1 MFHPLYQRAGVEQIY
16 RKGAREST
24 IQKFIYPTATQ
35 DLLTITHDGT
45 LTHESW
51 LQWHHV
57 LIARQRT
64 NLLLEPVDDA

>member
-24 IQKFIYPTATQ
+24 IQKFIYLTATQ

-51 LQWHHV
+51 LQ
-57 LIARQRT
+57 
-64 NLLLEPVDDA
+64 